1 MNYTERPKALKGE
14 SVRMETGCGHLYV
27 TVNKLDGKVI
37 EIFASLGKCGGCSK
51 GFLESLTKSITV
63 GLRSGVDLKRYYKIL
78 NGVQCNNSTYTEGI
92 KVSSCS
98 DAIAFIIK
106 GYIENETE
114 QITMPTKQ
122 HPVSVE

>member
-1 MNYTERPKALKGE
+1 
-14 SVRMETGCGHLYV
+14 METGCGHLYV

-78 NGVQCNNSTYTEGI
+78 SGVQCNNSTYSEGVKI
-92 KVSSCS
+92 SSCS
-98 DAIAFIIK
+98 DAIALIIK
-106 GYIENETE
+106 EYIDEETAQLSMSIENDKE
-114 QITMPTKQ
+114 
-122 HPVSVE
+122 